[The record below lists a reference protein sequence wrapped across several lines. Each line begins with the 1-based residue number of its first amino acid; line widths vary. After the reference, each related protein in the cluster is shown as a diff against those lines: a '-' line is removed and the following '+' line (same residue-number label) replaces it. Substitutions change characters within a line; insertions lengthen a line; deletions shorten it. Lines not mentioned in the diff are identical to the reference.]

1 MIGVDFMDKDFNNI
15 PPFMD
20 FSSFQ
25 QLNGFNPSGS
35 PDMNDLYR
43 DPMFNPMAQ
52 YEQAFLYYR
61 YLCMQMDYKIKCKEY
76 EKMCN
81 TTSGN
86 SERTQ
91 RRVE

>member
-1 MIGVDFMDKDFNNI
+1 MDKDFNNM

-20 FSSFQ
+20 FSMFQ
-25 QLNGFNPSGS
+25 QMQGGPTH
-35 PDMNDLYR
+35 DMSDIYR

-52 YEQAFLYYR
+52 YEQAYLYYR
-61 YLCMQMDYKIKCKEY
+61 YMCMQMDYKIKCKEY

-81 TTSGN
+81 TSGN
-86 SERTQ
+86 SEKNQ

>member
-1 MIGVDFMDKDFNNI
+1 MDKDFNNM

-20 FSSFQ
+20 FSMFQ
-25 QLNGFNPSGS
+25 QMQGCPS
-35 PDMNDLYR
+35 PDMNDIYR

-52 YEQAFLYYR
+52 YEQAYLYYR
-61 YLCMQMDYKIKCKEY
+61 YMCMQMDYKIKCKEY
-76 EKMCN
+76 EKLCN
-81 TTSGN
+81 NTNGN

>member
-1 MIGVDFMDKDFNNI
+1 MIGDDFMDKDFNNM

-20 FSSFQ
+20 YSMFQ
-25 QLNGFNPSGS
+25 QMQGGPS
-35 PDMNDLYR
+35 PDMSDIYR

-52 YEQAFLYYR
+52 YEQAYLYYR

-76 EKMCN
+76 EKICN
-81 TTSGN
+81 NTNGN
-86 SERTQ
+86 SEKVQ

>member
-1 MIGVDFMDKDFNNI
+1 MDKNFNTM

-20 FSSFQ
+20 FSMFQ
-25 QLNGFNPSGS
+25 QMQGVPS
-35 PDMNDLYR
+35 PDMNDIYR

-52 YEQAFLYYR
+52 YEQAYLYYR
-61 YLCMQMDYKIKCKEY
+61 YMCMQMDYKLKCKEY

-81 TTSGN
+81 NTNGN